1 MEGTIEIA
9 NDYSTLQKRICKIIE
24 QADGRETFKPNN
36 WQNEL
41 GYGTTS
47 VMENGL
53 LIEKAGVNFSSV
65 SGIMSEEL
73 KKTLQISEKETLKYT
88 ATGISSIIHSSNP
101 YIPTIHFNVRFF
113 GLSNGH
119 SWFGGGIDLTPAYID
134 LVEARN
140 FHAQLKSICN
150 KYDPEYYTRFKQ
162 WADEYF
168 YLPHRNETRGIGGIF
183 FDRLVPFSAN
193 ESNRFLGFTKEL
205 AKAYPEIYAE
215 ILNNKRE
222 KQYSEH
228 NKTWQKI
235 RRGRYV
241 EFNLLYDRGTRF
253 GIETR
258 GKTESILVSLPS
270 EVIWK
275 YDYQPAGGTEENNT
289 LKFLRKGIDWLTIK
303 K

>member
-1 MEGTIEIA
+1 MERTIKIA
-9 NDYSTLQKRICKIIE
+9 DDYSKLQKRICKIIE
-24 QADGRETFKPNN
+24 QADSQGTFEPNS

-41 GYGTTS
+41 GYGLTS

-65 SGIMSEEL
+65 SGIMSADL
-73 KKTLQISEKETLKYT
+73 KKTLQISEKETLRYT

-101 YIPTIHFNVRFF
+101 FIPTIHFNVRFF

-119 SWFGGGIDLTPAYID
+119 SWFGGGIDLTPSYID
-134 LVEARN
+134 LGEARN
-140 FHAQLKSICN
+140 FHAQLKSICD
-150 KYDPEYYTRFKQ
+150 KYDPEYYLRFKI

-183 FDRLVPFSAN
+183 FDRLAPSSGK
-193 ESNRFLGFTKEL
+193 ESDQILSFTKEL

-215 ILNNKRE
+215 ILNNKRN
-222 KQYSEH
+222 KQYSTY

-258 GKTESILVSLPS
+258 GKTESILVSLPA

-275 YDYQPAGGTEENNT
+275 YDYQPDKDSDEDNT
-289 LKFLRKGIDWLTIK
+289 QKFLRKGIDWLTV
-303 K
+303 